1 MITVGATN
9 SGEAFLQI
17 ATLEKCCDGLF
28 DDRPP
33 IAVLGL
39 KAFIVNLLEG
49 VKVLVDQAPQIRR
62 FRITWLVEGRQFGT
76 GQSHEQHATSP
87 TGGRA
92 SQSRQ
97 PILGSLTDC
106 VVCNRRKVMMY
117 ACSLTVNAGQ
127 PLMAAQRWDHES
139 YVARFT
145 GKSCGPV
152 WKTCQQWLVEDCLEV
167 AKVYVWP
174 KNSVAATWTLS
185 NRPSDSGA
193 HNDRNSNLYKGPHT
207 PMHVMNSPP
216 SLYPDRCPECRKFFR
231 TTGFYGD

>member
-1 MITVGATN
+1 
-9 SGEAFLQI
+9 
-17 ATLEKCCDGLF
+17 
-28 DDRPP
+28 
-33 IAVLGL
+33 
-39 KAFIVNLLEG
+39 
-49 VKVLVDQAPQIRR
+49 VLVDQAPQIRR

-193 HNDRNSNLYKGPHT
+193 HLSSLGRENHCAHSKQRHRRRLRNNPDLVDVHD
-207 PMHVMNSPP
+207 HVISTRAL
-216 SLYPDRCPECRKFFR
+216 SDALIEEELKE
-231 TTGFYGD
+231 GYGGAASARMETK